1 MANYSLQDLQI
12 LSAGTLRS
20 ISALL
25 FYSLSIYGNATISSL
40 HRIFSTF
47 DADVDDSIVNSG
59 PFPQPLGFGEVY
71 CELSATCW
79 VDAVAWSPSGQSLAF
94 ASKILI
100 YKLIIHI

>member
-1 MANYSLQDLQI
+1 MLPYFTTYQ
-12 LSAGTLRS
+12 T
-20 ISALL
+20 
-25 FYSLSIYGNATISSL
+25 YGNAIICSL

-59 PFPQPLGFGEVY
+59 PFPQPLAFGEVY

-100 YKLIIHI
+100 FKLMIHF